1 MLHNLPHGGTT
12 TTTTTT
18 SSSSGVVGEEWS
30 IEALSPWRQARRDVR
45 VREDGGEAVCWSG
58 ILLPNSEIS
67 GLRQGLV
74 LQPRSLFT
82 RWGR

>member
-1 MLHNLPHGGTT
+1 MLHNLPHGG
-12 TTTTTT
+12 TTT

-45 VREDGGEAVCWSG
+45 VRGWRRGG
-58 ILLPNSEIS
+58 LLVRDSASKQRDYRPPA
-67 GLRQGLV
+67 G
-74 LQPRSLFT
+74 PCAAAM